1 MVAVYLLLE
10 LLRCSFLSEPGYF
23 FLSPLFSFT
32 VSFFCGERFFS
43 LGMLATYPK
52 FNCTQTVPKRFGPSQ
67 L

>member
-32 VSFFCGERFFS
+32 VRFFCGERFFS
-43 LGMLATYPK
+43 PGYAGHIP
-52 FNCTQTVPKRFGPSQ
+52 
-67 L
+67 